1 MASWLWLGGSAV
13 NVPARECGRYGWADL
28 GKSMTK
34 AASDPDIATKKQR
47 GGFQKGQSGNPAGKP
62 KGLRSR
68 RIQMLQDL
76 VDGQSEALVT
86 SAINRAIAGDGVAL
100 RLCVERIFP
109 ARKDAPISVEIPT
122 LTDIQSVAAASRSVV
137 EQVAAGD
144 LSPVEGTAM
153 VDLLAKHKTIL
164 EASELEARIEAL
176 EARAGT

>member
-1 MASWLWLGGSAV
+1 M
-13 NVPARECGRYGWADL
+13 

-34 AASDPDIATKKQR
+34 AAASEPNIAGEKQAKGR
-47 GGFQKGQSGNPAGKP
+47 FAKGQSGNPAGKP

-68 RIQMLQDL
+68 HTQALQAL
-76 VDGQSEALVT
+76 LDGQGELIMAKAVEQAL
-86 SAINRAIAGDGVAL
+86 AGDGSAM

-109 ARKDAPISVEIPT
+109 ARKDAPISVEVPP

-137 EQVAAGD
+137 EQVAAGE

-176 EARAGT
+176 EARSGL